1 MRAKGGSRDGRGAA
15 VADEPWRRGGG
26 FRRLPEMVT
35 RVLAPGARRQGLID
49 ARLIP
54 DWPTIVGPELGA
66 RCQPIKIARS
76 AGGEAVLHL
85 RASAAAALE
94 LQHREPQL
102 IERINGYFGQPAVTR
117 LRFVPAPR
125 RPPPPAPPPPA
136 PPVAPER
143 VAAIEAAVC
152 GVGAPELRTALRTL
166 GCAVAGRAVADGRV
180 GSRPF
185 SRG

>member
-1 MRAKGGSRDGRGAA
+1 MGAKGGSKGGRGTMAEEA
-15 VADEPWRRGGG
+15 WRRGGG

-54 DWPTIVGPELGA
+54 DWPAIVGPELGT

-76 AGGEAVLHL
+76 AGGEAILHL

-102 IERINGYFGQPAVTR
+102 IERINGYFGQAAVTR

-136 PPVAPER
+136 PPLPAER
-143 VAAIEAAVC
+143 VAAMEAALA
-152 GVGAPELRTALRTL
+152 GVAAADLRAALRTL
-166 GCAVAGRAVADGRV
+166 GCAVAGRVTADDRP
-180 GSRPF
+180 SRGPF
-185 SRG
+185 SLG

>member
-1 MRAKGGSRDGRGAA
+1 MGAKGGSRDGAGAGAA
-15 VADEPWRRGGG
+15 GEPWRRGGG

-35 RVLAPGARRQGLID
+35 RVLTPAARRQGLID

-54 DWPTIVGPELGA
+54 DWPAIVGPELST
-66 RCQPIKIARS
+66 RCQPIRIARS
-76 AGGEAVLHL
+76 AGGEALLHL

-102 IERINGYFGQPAVTR
+102 IERINGYFGQRAVTR

-136 PPVAPER
+136 PPLGAER
-143 VAAIEAAVC
+143 VAAIEAALAA
-152 GVGAPELRTALRTL
+152 VGAPELRSALHTL
-166 GCAVAGRAVADGRV
+166 GCAVAGRAVADGRAT
-180 GSRPF
+180 RAPF
-185 SRG
+185 SLG